1 MEKETKK
8 EEHHVKRIE
17 PQSKPQD
24 TKTIVM
30 MVMLGLLVLVS
41 LVQAVELMGLKEKL
55 SDETLTVSSSSAKT
69 AVGTSAGSGSGALSK
84 NLESLPSMVGGC

>member
-55 SDETLTVSSSSAKT
+55 SDETLTVSSSS
-69 AVGTSAGSGSGALSK
+69 
-84 NLESLPSMVGGC
+84 LPSMVGGC